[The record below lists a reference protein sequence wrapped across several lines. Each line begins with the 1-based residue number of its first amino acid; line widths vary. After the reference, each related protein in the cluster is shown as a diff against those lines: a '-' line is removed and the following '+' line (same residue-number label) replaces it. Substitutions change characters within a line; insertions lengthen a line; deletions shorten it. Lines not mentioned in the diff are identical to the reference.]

1 MTSQSSDSASDP
13 EQEFHRDRREHGGAS
28 PRLDDDKLAHEAEE
42 ERVDA
47 GLDPYDPDDVP
58 PATDTEPLDTDIRDT
73 EQYQEER
80 AEIRREEDKD
90 EILIEGERQPFPPS
104 HYEP

>member
-1 MTSQSSDSASDP
+1 MTSQSSDSAFEP
-13 EQEFHRDRREHGGAS
+13 EQEFHRDRHEHGGA
-28 PRLDDDKLAHEAEE
+28 PQHLDDDKLAHEAEE
-42 ERVDA
+42 ERVEV

-80 AEIRREEDKD
+80 AEIRREEEKD
-90 EILIEGERQPFPPS
+90 EILIEGERQQFPPS